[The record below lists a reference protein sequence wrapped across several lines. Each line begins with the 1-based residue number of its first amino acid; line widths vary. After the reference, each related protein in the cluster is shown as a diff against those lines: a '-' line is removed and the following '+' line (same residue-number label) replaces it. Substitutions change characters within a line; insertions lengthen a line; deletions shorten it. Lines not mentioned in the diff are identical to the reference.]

1 MNNISIKTYNAPPI
15 NTKEILRY
23 AGGGNNDNT
32 IKLLNDCINEAT
44 NVLSYKVCYCQLP
57 ITINNDICDFGVFKL
72 KSQNLAANL
81 KDCINV
87 IVMGAT
93 VGIELDRLIIKYSHL
108 SPTKALLLQALGAE
122 RIEALCDTLCT
133 DKQNTLKI
141 ALKPR
146 FSAGYGDLLLDTQ
159 KQIFALLSL
168 PKHIGL
174 TLNNSL
180 IMSPTKSV
188 TAFIGIQEV

>member
-32 IKLLNDCINEAT
+32 IKLLNDCTNEAT

-122 RIEALCDTLCT
+122 RIEALCDTFCT
-133 DKQNTLKI
+133 DMQNTLKI

-174 TLNNSL
+174 TLNDSL

>member
-32 IKLLNDCINEAT
+32 IKLLNDCTNEAT

-122 RIEALCDTLCT
+122 RIEALCDTFCT
-133 DKQNTLKI
+133 DMQNTLKI

>member
-122 RIEALCDTLCT
+122 RIEALCDTFCT
-133 DKQNTLKI
+133 DMQNTLKI

-174 TLNNSL
+174 TLNDGL

>member
-122 RIEALCDTLCT
+122 RIEALCDTFCT
-133 DKQNTLKI
+133 DMQNTLKI

-174 TLNNSL
+174 TLNDGL
-180 IMSPTKSV
+180 MMSPTKSV

>member
-1 MNNISIKTYNAPPI
+1 
-15 NTKEILRY
+15 
-23 AGGGNNDNT
+23 
-32 IKLLNDCINEAT
+32 
-44 NVLSYKVCYCQLP
+44 
-57 ITINNDICDFGVFKL
+57 
-72 KSQNLAANL
+72 
-81 KDCINV
+81 
-87 IVMGAT
+87 MGAT

-122 RIEALCDTLCT
+122 RIEALCDTFCT
-133 DKQNTLKI
+133 DMQNTLKI

-159 KQIFALLSL
+159 THIFGLLSL

-174 TLNNSL
+174 TLNDSL

>member
-122 RIEALCDTLCT
+122 RIEALCDTFCT
-133 DKQNTLKI
+133 DMQNTLKI